1 MRSVRRAV
9 RSSFSSVG
17 VGVAVRRRYVARQ
30 RILRRPAAHPVPRR
44 DRVAVRHN
52 ENGPPRNES
61 GAARETEMV
70 RSSARWN
77 ERQTGVTFSAAGPL
91 APSTMSNSTS
101 APSASVR
108 KPSAWIAEW
117 WTKQS
122 LLPSAGVMKPNP
134 FWSLNH
140 FTVPLVR
147 IVRSIGCCSRSH
159 DETYFPTYMCW
170 CAESPARAATTL
182 GRDPTRQWAE
192 GRPVLQGVDVN
203 GSVTVASRG
212 PGRPPDGRRS
222 LVVGGRLEQYVDRTS
237 GDQFHLVRSA

>member
-147 IVRSIGCCSRSH
+147 IKRLLGLSMAGVTMIRTSRL
-159 DETYFPTYMCW
+159 PN
-170 CAESPARAATTL
+170 CAELPARCVADLATKKGAFALPKKTNAL
-182 GRDPTRQWAE
+182 NQDLLLRC
-192 GRPVLQGVDVN
+192 
-203 GSVTVASRG
+203 
-212 PGRPPDGRRS
+212 
-222 LVVGGRLEQYVDRTS
+222 LE
-237 GDQFHLVRSA
+237 